1 MITVSFVN
9 PGISDFNLSVINGN
23 SKSCEQISA
32 NEFLVNSDSDNS
44 CILWAYI
51 NVRGKVQIDIEK
63 YETDTK
69 VYTWWTTGQF
79 LMKTPVVELSKK
91 SNLINIPKA
100 RNSRLIVKSVC
111 GTAKVRLTEK
121 SRRTMLKN

>member
-9 PGISDFNLSVINGN
+9 PGISDLNPHVLNVN

-32 NEFLVNSDSDNS
+32 DEFLVSSDADNS
-44 CILWAYI
+44 CILWGFI
-51 NVRGKVQIDIEK
+51 NIKGQVQLDIEK

-79 LMKTPVVELSKK
+79 LMKTPVVELSKE

>member
-9 PGISDFNLSVINGN
+9 PGISDLNLSVINGN

-32 NEFLVNSDSDNS
+32 NEFLVNSNSDNS
-44 CILWAYI
+44 CILWGYI

-79 LMKTPVVELSKK
+79 LMKTPVVELNNE
-91 SNLINIPKA
+91 SNLISIPKA
-100 RNSRLIVKSVC
+100 RNARLIVKSVC

-121 SRRTMLKN
+121 SRKTILKN